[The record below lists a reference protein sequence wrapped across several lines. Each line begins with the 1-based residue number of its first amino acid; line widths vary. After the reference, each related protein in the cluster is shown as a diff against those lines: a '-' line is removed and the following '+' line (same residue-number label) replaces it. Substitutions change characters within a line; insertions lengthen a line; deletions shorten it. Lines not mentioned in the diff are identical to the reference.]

1 MTTWSINSS
10 INNGYPYHSDISI
23 PYPVEFTE
31 PYPKW
36 MWMQNDLINNGY
48 PYFSGWGLQINWI
61 EPLLDFSL
69 IKSENLGTINL
80 KIYV

>member
-23 PYPVEFTE
+23 PYPVEFTK

-36 MWMQNDLINNGY
+36 MWKLNSTINNGY
-48 PYFSGWGLQINWI
+48 PYFESIPIPVAPNDRVDPNVCGSALTQS
-61 EPLLDFSL
+61 PA
-69 IKSENLGTINL
+69 
-80 KIYV
+80 YR